1 MIQPGPMT
9 KLLALYDKVDG
20 LCEAYNPNAVASI
33 RELSRVKKAQV
44 GATIMVYGVYNA
56 GKSTLINALLGQEL
70 AAVADVPE
78 TARVQGYR
86 WGDFVVLDTPGI
98 DAPLEHE
105 EITREQLI
113 QSDIVIFVV
122 NPLGV
127 VEEEK
132 TLNVLLEL
140 VLAGKKI
147 FLVLN
152 CKNRFDPIDLARIKN
167 ELRER
172 IQQKAGNRQVLGNIP
187 IVEVNARSA
196 LKAKLENKQNLLNS
210 SGFPRFESEL
220 STFFASV
227 QQQEIVARVATEL
240 RSFIDETVIELDKQ
254 QDQASIKRLDAF
266 YAEIAHREIDI
277 RQGLKSLIEAKA
289 AYICKSTIIALNQD
303 GEGAQ
308 GKIEQLISQANQQV
322 CTELEDALKRLGLDA
337 SEMLGEVIRD
347 IQVQSQGNISRA
359 MPGFE
364 AESVHSDQMPSSP
377 SGIDLTLL
385 KFGARQAGS
394 MVNAEHVV
402 SAMKIGKEWL
412 PTLFKG
418 IGPATM
424 GKVAEQ
430 IVGKVI
436 PVISIAFLV
445 GSTLYSAFVGDPEQ
459 QRLNEQI
466 KRETQERERREQAIR
481 AFGEETAWEF
491 SQALS
496 TVVETHIK
504 SSFAEIKEKLYAL
517 RGSLDETQRR
527 LSEDREHL
535 VQCQAAMG
543 EYV

>member
-9 KLLALYDKVDG
+9 KLLALYDEVDG

-86 WGDFVVLDTPGI
+86 WGDFEVLDTPGI

-254 QDQASIKRLDAF
+254 QDQTSIKRLDAF
-266 YAEIAHREIDI
+266 YAEIARREIDI
-277 RQGLKSLIEAKA
+277 RHSLKSLIEAKA

>member
-1 MIQPGPMT
+1 MT
-9 KLLALYDKVDG
+9 KLLALYDEVDG

-86 WGDFVVLDTPGI
+86 WGDFEVVDTPGI

-196 LKAKLENKQNLLNS
+196 LKAKLENKPNLLNS

-266 YAEIAHREIDI
+266 YAEIARREIDI

-303 GEGAQ
+303 GEGTQ

-337 SEMLGEVIRD
+337 SEMLGEVIQD
-347 IQVQSQGNISRA
+347 IQVQLQGNIRRA

-459 QRLNEQI
+459 QYLNEHI

>member
-9 KLLALYDKVDG
+9 KLLALYDEVDS

-86 WGDFVVLDTPGI
+86 WGDFEVLDTPGI

-210 SGFPRFESEL
+210 SGFPSKTKCLEL
-220 STFFASV
+220 
-227 QQQEIVARVATEL
+227 
-240 RSFIDETVIELDKQ
+240 FIL
-254 QDQASIKRLDAF
+254 A
-266 YAEIAHREIDI
+266 
-277 RQGLKSLIEAKA
+277 LI
-289 AYICKSTIIALNQD
+289 
-303 GEGAQ
+303 
-308 GKIEQLISQANQQV
+308 
-322 CTELEDALKRLGLDA
+322 
-337 SEMLGEVIRD
+337 
-347 IQVQSQGNISRA
+347 
-359 MPGFE
+359 
-364 AESVHSDQMPSSP
+364 
-377 SGIDLTLL
+377 
-385 KFGARQAGS
+385 
-394 MVNAEHVV
+394 
-402 SAMKIGKEWL
+402 
-412 PTLFKG
+412 
-418 IGPATM
+418 
-424 GKVAEQ
+424 
-430 IVGKVI
+430 
-436 PVISIAFLV
+436 
-445 GSTLYSAFVGDPEQ
+445 
-459 QRLNEQI
+459 
-466 KRETQERERREQAIR
+466 
-481 AFGEETAWEF
+481 
-491 SQALS
+491 
-496 TVVETHIK
+496 
-504 SSFAEIKEKLYAL
+504 
-517 RGSLDETQRR
+517 
-527 LSEDREHL
+527 
-535 VQCQAAMG
+535 
-543 EYV
+543 

>member
-1 MIQPGPMT
+1 MTQPGPMT
-9 KLLALYDKVDG
+9 KLLALYDKVDC

-86 WGDFVVLDTPGI
+86 WGDFEVLDTPGI

-140 VLAGKKI
+140 VFAGKKI

-167 ELRER
+167 ELSER

-196 LKAKLENKQNLLNS
+196 LKAKLENKPNLLNS

-254 QDQASIKRLDAF
+254 QDQTSIKRLDAF
-266 YAEIAHREIDI
+266 YAEIARREIDI

-303 GEGAQ
+303 SEGAQ

-347 IQVQSQGNISRA
+347 IQVQSQGNISKA
-359 MPGFE
+359 TPSFE
-364 AESVHSDQMPSSP
+364 AESVNSDQMPSSP

-418 IGPATM
+418 IGPVTM

-436 PVISIAFLV
+436 PVIGIAFLV

-459 QRLNEQI
+459 QRLNEQV
-466 KRETQERERREQAIR
+466 KRESQERERREQAIR

-535 VQCQAAMG
+535 VQCQAAMS

>member
-9 KLLALYDKVDG
+9 KLLALYDEVDN

-266 YAEIAHREIDI
+266 YAEIARREIDI

>member
-9 KLLALYDKVDG
+9 KLLALYDEVDG

-86 WGDFVVLDTPGI
+86 WGDFEVVDTPGI

-196 LKAKLENKQNLLNS
+196 LKAKLENKPNLLNS

-266 YAEIAHREIDI
+266 YAEIARREIDI

-303 GEGAQ
+303 GEGTQ

-337 SEMLGEVIRD
+337 SEMLGEVIQD
-347 IQVQSQGNISRA
+347 IQVQLQGNIRRA

-459 QRLNEQI
+459 QYLNEHI